1 MSSGLGWLQQEI
13 VQALQTE
20 AETFDRLGPLTN
32 RYNTRSLLKHLSKK
46 HGKGGPAI
54 YDPRPDVDWWVNSSF
69 QASFSR
75 ALHSLVRRGE
85 LIRVDAGS
93 QLRHV
98 GLPER

>member
-13 VQALQTE
+13 VQGLQTE
-20 AETFDRLGPLTN
+20 AETFDRLGLLTN
-32 RYNTRSLLKHLSKK
+32 RYNTRLLLKHLSKK
-46 HGKGGPAI
+46 HGKGGPAT

-85 LIRVDAGS
+85 LIRVDTGP

-98 GLPER
+98 GLPKR